1 MTTTYQRHMQIK
13 QAARQNRIERAER
26 LYDEASVSYIPGWY
40 PVNPT
45 PEEAYSAAFQS
56 GLNIVFNLYIE
67 NKSLELDI
75 WPIGPTASDAGWFDG
90 YQHGKRILQG

>member
-1 MTTTYQRHMQIK
+1 MASTFQRHMQIK
-13 QAARQNRIERAER
+13 QAALHHRRERAER
-26 LYDEASVSYIPGWY
+26 LYNEAGLPDIPDWY

-56 GLNIVFNLYIE
+56 GVNGVFNLYIE

-90 YQHGKRILQG
+90 YQYGKKILQG